1 MKICDQVKSLNLPLG
16 QYVVVGG
23 GVLAAHGIRDFKDID
38 ILITEELFDELKKN
52 GWTVKVTSWGSN
64 NVVNGIVEAG
74 PGIVSCKNYE
84 PDITKVIKEADII
97 NGIPFMNLYELV
109 KFKKALGREKDLAD
123 VRLVEEHLKE
133 LY

>member
-23 GVLAAHGIRDFKDID
+23 GVLAAHGIRDFKAID

-64 NVVNGIVEAG
+64 NLVNGIVEAG

-97 NGIPFMNLYELV
+97 NGIPFMDLHELM
-109 KFKKALGREKDLAD
+109 KFKKALGREKDLVDIA
-123 VRLVEEHLKE
+123 LIKNYLKK
-133 LY
+133 